1 MLNFERSMK
10 YFSDFVLLQQIKEG
24 DHAAF
29 DVLFDRYW
37 ERLYKAAHARLGDD
51 VIAQDIVQEIFI
63 KLWQR
68 RETLS
73 VNTALE
79 NYLHGAVRLSVI
91 SHFRSLQVSDLRI
104 QDAMERINLLEDSID
119 AIADY
124 IELEKTLEEA
134 VNNMPEMLKKVYMLR
149 SDNLSVKAIAS
160 ELGLADQTVKNY
172 IAEATRRLRIVIA
185 EKYPEKHL
193 TYLALLL
200 PLLHK

>member
-1 MLNFERSMK
+1 MFNFAQSMEHS
-10 YFSDFVLLQQIKEG
+10 SDLALLQQIKAN

-37 ERLYKAAHARLGDD
+37 EKLYKAALARLGDD

-63 KLWQR
+63 KVWQR
-68 RETLS
+68 REKLS
-73 VNTALE
+73 INTSIE
-79 NYLHGAVRLSVI
+79 NYLLGAVRFSVI
-91 SHFRSLQVSDLRI
+91 GHFRSQQASDLRMR
-104 QDAMERINLLEDSID
+104 DALERINLLEDSIE

-134 VNNMPEMLKKVYMLR
+134 ENSMPEMLKKVYKLR
-149 SDNLSVKAIAS
+149 CDNLSIKAIAG

-172 IAEATRRLRIVIA
+172 IAEATRRLRVVIV

-193 TYLALLL
+193 SYLALLMA
-200 PLLHK
+200 LLHK

>member
-1 MLNFERSMK
+1 MA
-10 YFSDFVLLQQIKEG
+10 YFSDLVLLQQIKESE
-24 DHAAF
+24 HVAF

-37 ERLYKAAHARLGDD
+37 EKLYKAAYARLGDD

-68 RETLS
+68 RES
-73 VNTALE
+73 ISINIALE

-91 SHFRSLQVSDLRI
+91 SHFRSLQANDLRL

-134 VNNMPEMLKKVYMLR
+134 VNNMPEMLKKVYLLR
-149 SDNLSVKAIAS
+149 SDNLSVKAIAG

-172 IAEATRRLRIVIA
+172 IAEATRRLRIVIT

-193 TYLALLL
+193 TYVALLL

>member
-1 MLNFERSMK
+1 MEHS
-10 YFSDFVLLQQIKEG
+10 SDLVLLEQIKAN

-37 ERLYKAAHARLGDD
+37 EKLYKAAYARLGDD

-63 KLWQR
+63 KIWQR
-68 RETLS
+68 RENLS
-73 VNTALE
+73 INISLE
-79 NYLHGAVRLSVI
+79 NYLYGAVRLSVI
-91 SHFRSLQVSDLRI
+91 SHFRLQQANDLRMH
-104 QDAMERINLLEDSID
+104 DALERINLLEDSIET
-119 AIADY
+119 ITDY

-134 VNNMPEMLKKVYMLR
+134 VNGMPEMLKKVYILR
-149 SDNLSVKAIAS
+149 SDDLSVKAIAG

-172 IAEATRRLRIVIA
+172 IAEATRRLRIVIV

-193 TYLALLL
+193 TFVALLL

>member
-1 MLNFERSMK
+1 MK
-10 YFSDFVLLQQIKEG
+10 HFSDLVLMEQIKAN

-37 ERLYKAAHARLGDD
+37 EKLYKAAYARLGDD

-63 KLWQR
+63 KVWQR
-68 RETLS
+68 RENIS
-73 VNTALE
+73 INISLE

-91 SHFRSLQVSDLRI
+91 SHFRLQQANDLRMH
-104 QDAMERINLLEDSID
+104 DALERINLLEDSIE
-119 AIADY
+119 AISDY

-134 VNNMPEMLKKVYMLR
+134 VNGMPEMLKKVYMLR
-149 SDNLSVKAIAS
+149 SDDLSVKAIAG

-172 IAEATRRLRIVIA
+172 IAEATRRLRIVIV

-193 TYLALLL
+193 TYVALLL

>member
-1 MLNFERSMK
+1 MENH
-10 YFSDFVLLQQIKEG
+10 SDSKLLEQISAN

-37 ERLYKAAHARLGDD
+37 EKLYKAAYARLGDD
-51 VIAQDIVQEIFI
+51 VIAQDIVQELFI

-68 RETLS
+68 RENL
-73 VNTALE
+73 VINTSLE
-79 NYLHGAVRLSVI
+79 NYLHGAVRFSVI
-91 SHFRSLQVSDLRI
+91 SHFRSKQATDIQLQNAL
-104 QDAMERINLLEDSID
+104 ERINLLEDSID

-124 IELEKTLEEA
+124 VELERTLEEA
-134 VNNMPEMLKKVYMLR
+134 VNCMPDMLKRVYQLR
-149 SDNLSVKAIAS
+149 SDNHSVKAIAG

-172 IAEATRRLRIVIA
+172 IAEATRRLRVVIT

-193 TYLALLL
+193 TYIALLL

>member
-1 MLNFERSMK
+1 MNTFTDAE
-10 YFSDFVLLQQIKEG
+10 LLEQISA
-24 DHAAF
+24 DNHFAF

-37 ERLYKAAHARLGDD
+37 EKLYKAAYARLGDD

-68 RETLS
+68 RES
-73 VNTALE
+73 ISINTGLE

-91 SHFRSLQVSDLRI
+91 SHFRSQQASDLRM
-104 QDAMERINLLEDSID
+104 QDALERINLLEDSIE
-119 AIADY
+119 AVADY
-124 IELEKTLEEA
+124 IDLEKTLEQA
-134 VNNMPEMLKKVYMLR
+134 VNGMPEMLKKVYMLR
-149 SDNLSVKAIAS
+149 SDNLSVKAIAG

>member
-1 MLNFERSMK
+1 MK
-10 YFSDFVLLQQIKEG
+10 HFSDLVLLEKIKAS
-24 DHAAF
+24 DHNAF

-37 ERLYKAAHARLGDD
+37 EKLYKAAYARLGDD

-63 KLWQR
+63 KVWQR
-68 RETLS
+68 RENIS
-73 VNTALE
+73 INISLE

-91 SHFRSLQVSDLRI
+91 SHFRLQQANDLRM
-104 QDAMERINLLEDSID
+104 QDALERINLLEDSIET
-119 AIADY
+119 IAGY

-134 VNNMPEMLKKVYMLR
+134 VNGMPEMLKKVYMLR
-149 SDNLSVKAIAS
+149 SDDLSVKAIAG

-172 IAEATRRLRIVIA
+172 IAEATRRLRVVIV

>member
-1 MLNFERSMK
+1 MEH
-10 YFSDFVLLQQIKEG
+10 FSDLALLEQIKAS
-24 DHAAF
+24 DHSAF

-37 ERLYKAAHARLGDD
+37 EKLYKTAFARLGDD

-63 KLWQR
+63 KVWQR
-68 RETLS
+68 RENLS
-73 VNTALE
+73 INTSLE

-91 SHFRSLQVSDLRI
+91 SHFRSQQASDLRL
-104 QDAMERINLLEDSID
+104 QDALERINLLEDSIE

-134 VNNMPEMLKKVYMLR
+134 VNGMPEMLKKVYMLR
-149 SDNLSVKAIAS
+149 SDNLSVKAIAG

-172 IAEATRRLRIVIA
+172 IAEATRRLRVVIA